1 MICPHCGSGATSRRR
16 RRTALG
22 YRTFACRACRR
33 VWNARTGTAF
43 NDLHHP
49 TAVVLLTVL
58 WRLRYT
64 LRFRDVAELLLQRG
78 FGVTH
83 ETIRNWEFR
92 LAPLLGG
99 PAPGQAP
106 RLRRRLR
113 VHR

>member
-43 NDLHHP
+43 HDLHHP

-58 WRLRYT
+58 RRLRDT
-64 LRFRDVAELLLQRG
+64 LSCRDIAEMLLERG
-78 FGVTH
+78 FSVTP
-83 ETIRNWEFR
+83 ETIRE
-92 LAPLLGG
+92 
-99 PAPGQAP
+99 
-106 RLRRRLR
+106 
-113 VHR
+113 